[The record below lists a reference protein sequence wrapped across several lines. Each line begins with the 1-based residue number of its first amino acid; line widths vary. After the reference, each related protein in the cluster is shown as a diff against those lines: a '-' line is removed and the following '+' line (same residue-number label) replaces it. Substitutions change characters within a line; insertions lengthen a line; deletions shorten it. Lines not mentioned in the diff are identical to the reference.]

1 MYHIFRFI
9 YVRRCELEVVLSLG
23 RIKMKKLLTLPNILK
38 ACGAL
43 LGLVAFFLM
52 FADQLYA
59 EILGNKGYVEFS
71 DAMFD
76 KDFGSWITFIGYL
89 LVLIGALGLCACVF
103 LKDKKLAKLVTFAL
117 AGALVLGAIFI
128 FIEAAVVNGRADAKL
143 YHLAAGPI
151 FAGIFALLAGLLGCG
166 SEFVK

>member
-1 MYHIFRFI
+1 
-9 YVRRCELEVVLSLG
+9 
-23 RIKMKKLLTLPNILK
+23 MKKLLTLGNMFK
-38 ACGAL
+38 AAGAL
-43 LGLVAFFLM
+43 LGLVAFFMM

-59 EILGNKGYVEFS
+59 EILGNKGFVEFS

-76 KDFGSWITFIGYL
+76 KNYGSWITFVGYL
-89 LVLIGALGLCACVF
+89 LVLIAALGLCAVVF
-103 LKDKKLAKLVTFAL
+103 LKDKKTAKLVTFAL

-143 YHLAAGPI
+143 YHLAAGPVL
-151 FAGIFALLAGLLGCG
+151 AGIFALLAGLLGAA

>member
-1 MYHIFRFI
+1 
-9 YVRRCELEVVLSLG
+9 
-23 RIKMKKLLTLPNILK
+23 MKKLLTLGNMFK
-38 ACGAL
+38 AAGAL
-43 LGLVAFFLM
+43 LGLVAFFMM

-59 EILGNKGYVEFS
+59 EILGNKGFVEFG

-76 KDFGSWITFIGYL
+76 KNYGSWITFVGYL
-89 LVLIGALGLCACVF
+89 LVLIAALGLCAVVF
-103 LKDKKLAKLVTFAL
+103 LKDKKTAKLVTFAL

-143 YHLAAGPI
+143 YHLAAGPVL
-151 FAGIFALLAGLLGCG
+151 AGIFALLAGLLGAA